1 MHQLYDKIQHIL
13 FQSMGCSRISKA
25 LVALS
30 LFQSLEVA
38 NDSADPETLST
49 SRQHCL
55 LPLPLASHVV
65 AKVAVDFAVLFLTE
79 FDFLRASFFISP
91 LELLTGT

>member
-1 MHQLYDKIQHIL
+1 
-13 FQSMGCSRISKA
+13 MGCSRMSKA

-55 LPLPLASHVV
+55 LPLPLASHT
-65 AKVAVDFAVLFLTE
+65 VAVDFAVLFLTE